1 MTQHKPTQ
9 NGVLAALRDL
19 GDAASPLALLNAVG
33 LEEADDQEALV
44 VHFERSLA
52 ELEYQGRIGYVYDHW
67 IIHGSELDDYD
78 DE

>member
-1 MTQHKPTQ
+1 MTHKPTQ

-44 VHFERSLA
+44 VQFERSLC
-52 ELEYQGRIGYVYDHW
+52 ELEYAGTIGYVYNHW
-67 IIHGSELDDYD
+67 ILHGSELDDYD

>member
-52 ELEYQGRIGYVYDHW
+52 ELEYPGRIGYVYDHW

>member
-19 GDAASPLALLNAVG
+19 GDAASPLELIGAVG

-44 VHFERSLA
+44 VHLERSLS
-52 ELEYQGRIGYVYDHW
+52 ELEYQGRIGFVHGYW
-67 IIHGSELDDYD
+67 TLHGSELDDYG